1 MANVWSMAKPTRKC
15 ILAGDII
22 YAFDRKVS
30 SRTFDSLGRTFD
42 SSGECLASLRSAKQL
57 SPSESKVRP
66 RESKVLLLTFL
77 SQSKWCHPLGTII
90 TWGDISRQAPI
101 QGTRS
106 SPIILRY
113 MEVFLY
119 EAIFFTVSR
128 QTADTGR
135 VSVNP
140 ITSIFTY
147 YKSSTYK

>member
-77 SQSKWCHPLGTII
+77 SQSK
-90 TWGDISRQAPI
+90 
-101 QGTRS
+101 
-106 SPIILRY
+106 
-113 MEVFLY
+113 
-119 EAIFFTVSR
+119 
-128 QTADTGR
+128 
-135 VSVNP
+135 
-140 ITSIFTY
+140 
-147 YKSSTYK
+147 

>member
-66 RESKVLLLTFL
+66 WESKVLLSTFP

-90 TWGDISRQAPI
+90 PFYS
-101 QGTRS
+101 TRS
-106 SPIILRY
+106 GATSSEQALT
-113 MEVFLY
+113 FWWWDW
-119 EAIFFTVSR
+119 SW
-128 QTADTGR
+128 
-135 VSVNP
+135 SVVTNYLNNFDNGLF
-140 ITSIFTY
+140 SISFCCV
-147 YKSSTYK
+147 KDPRKDFPL

>member
-66 RESKVLLLTFL
+66 RESKVLLSNFP

-90 TWGDISRQAPI
+90 PSPTQTNCHLSLSLIHSIDCCILARTLKFPAFLNIAKRETDAFHKLFFFVTSLH
-101 QGTRS
+101 S
-106 SPIILRY
+106 SCLL
-113 MEVFLY
+113 M
-119 EAIFFTVSR
+119 
-128 QTADTGR
+128 
-135 VSVNP
+135 
-140 ITSIFTY
+140 
-147 YKSSTYK
+147 